1 MRHQALRLGFITF
14 SAALL
19 TACATPSKEASL
31 IPAQTADI
39 TRKDG
44 VFTQPLKVDLN
55 KPGCKGECPHLY
67 IDSLIFPGNRKFT
80 EYVDKQLTQML
91 QSDEKNAP
99 TFQNIQDFTDYYWQY
114 AAPRDEVILSAR
126 TRYRNK
132 NLTTLELG
140 TWSYTTGG
148 AHGNTETRLL
158 NWDNQR
164 NLPIPF
170 SEIIKPTQEQAFNQ
184 RLQKAHQE
192 WLKTQ
197 DTYLENPEQYN
208 RLWPFQSSQ
217 NIGLTDLGVVV
228 KYNSY
233 EIAPYSSGQPE
244 VLIPYQQLQGVLQPQ
259 YLPR

>member
-1 MRHQALRLGFITF
+1 MRHQALRVGLITF
-14 SAALL
+14 SAVLL
-19 TACATPSKEASL
+19 TACASPSKEASL

-44 VFTQPLKVDLN
+44 VFTQPLKVDLS
-55 KPGCKGECPHLY
+55 KPGCKGECPRLY
-67 IDSLIFPGNRKFT
+67 VDSLIFPGNRKFT
-80 EYVDKQLTQML
+80 EYVDKQLTNMI
-91 QSDEKNAP
+91 QSDEKNLP
-99 TFQNIQDFTDYYWQY
+99 THQNIQAFTDYYWQY
-114 AAPRDEVILSAR
+114 AAPRDEVILAAK

-132 NLTTLELG
+132 NLTTLEFG
-140 TWSYTTGG
+140 TWRYTTGA
-148 AHGNTETRLL
+148 AHGDTETRFV

-164 NLPIPF
+164 NLPISF
-170 SEIIKPTQEQAFNQ
+170 SEIIKPAQEQAFNQ
-184 RLQKAHQE
+184 RLENAHQQ

-197 DTYLENPEQYN
+197 DTYLENPEQHT
-208 RLWPFQSSQ
+208 RLWPFQPSQ